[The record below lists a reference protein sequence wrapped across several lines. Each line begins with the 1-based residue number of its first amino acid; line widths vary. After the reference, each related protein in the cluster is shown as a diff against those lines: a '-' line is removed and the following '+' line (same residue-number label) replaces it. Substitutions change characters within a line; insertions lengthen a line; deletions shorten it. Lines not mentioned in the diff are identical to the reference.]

1 MEIFPS
7 LILAKGSECY
17 LSKVHF
23 CEILTYCAGK
33 IFFNYLT
40 ARQSFFI
47 LAKYV
52 FCTACTNA
60 PQSFKGFFFFQVK
73 PQTSNQSISLK
84 KRKKWKLNATGNSYF
99 LHWNFVRKSCVVVFF
114 LRVKKSTI
122 QLLMSKSQFRR

>member
-7 LILAKGSECY
+7 LILAKGSECD
-17 LSKVHF
+17 LLKVHF
-23 CEILTYCAGK
+23 YEILTYCAGK

-73 PQTSNQSISLK
+73 TQTSNQSISK
-84 KRKKWKLNATGNSYF
+84 KKG
-99 LHWNFVRKSCVVVFF
+99 KSEN
-114 LRVKKSTI
+114 
-122 QLLMSKSQFRR
+122 